1 MSFYADW
8 LQTHRRSLLFLVAM
22 LMAGGAL
29 MFFKLPVSLFPQV
42 AFPRLAVSLDA
53 GDRPAELMLLQITQ
67 PVEEKLRQLPGV
79 REVRSTTSRGSAEI
93 SVNFDWGRPMDTAA
107 LQVSSALAEMLPQL
121 PAGTDI
127 HSYRMDPTRFPI
139 LAYSLRSK
147 RLDLSQLRDIAQLQ
161 LRPLLLGIDG
171 VARIE
176 IQGGAVSEFQ
186 VELDPW
192 RAQALQLSVSDIEQA
207 LAQHNILEAAGR
219 MEDHYKLYLTV
230 VDGQARNLSDLNQ
243 IILRSDDHGIVRL
256 SDVGHI
262 SIGLAPSWQRV
273 NADGQDAVLI
283 LVYQQPDGN
292 SVSIAKEVKR
302 TLQQYQTQLPPDI
315 RLANWY
321 NQSQLVAG
329 AAASV
334 RDAIFLGIF
343 LASLV
348 LLIFLRHVR
357 VMLIAILV
365 VPTVLSATLLG
376 LGVLGMSLNIM
387 TLGGMAASVGLII
400 DDAIVMVEHLLRRM
414 QAGNMPRHQRIM
426 SAAIEF
432 FPPLAGSSAATLVI
446 FLPLAFLSG
455 VTGAFFKALALT
467 MSISLLMSFLISWLV
482 LPLLTEYF
490 LRSDT
495 SEPPASRLGHFIHA
509 QYSQALS
516 WLIRHPLGLVLCIL
530 PVLLLGWVGY
540 QQVGSGF
547 MPSMDEGGFTL
558 DYRTPPGTSLT
569 ETDRLV
575 RQIEAL
581 ISANPN
587 VASYSRRTGAQLG
600 GWLTEANEGD
610 IFVRL
615 RDGPRAGVD
624 TVMDELRQQI
634 AARVPGIDTEMAQ
647 LMEDLIGDLTAVP
660 QPIEVKIFGDD
671 PHVLA
676 SLAHQV
682 SAQLRTIPGIVD
694 VRDGINPS
702 GDALN
707 IVVDPTRAALA
718 GLTPDAIY
726 QQIHTALGGD
736 VVTQVPIGPRLWN
749 VRVWMKRTLI
759 DNDVHLARFPL
770 RTPQGY
776 WIPLNKVA
784 TLQVDQGQAQINRDN
799 LKRMLAVTARIS
811 GRDMGS
817 ALVDVQHRLKRPD
830 LWPRAYYFQLGGLY
844 AQQQQA
850 FHGLLIV
857 MAAAVALVFGL
868 LLFLYEDFTVA
879 ICMLSTPLLAMS
891 AVFAGLWLSGTELN
905 ISSMMGMTMV
915 VGIVTEVGIFYF
927 SEFTSLPLSQPL
939 EKRLIQAGVQRMRPI
954 TMTTLTAILTL
965 LPLAMAWGEGSA
977 MQQPLAIAII
987 SGLLVQLPLALLV
1000 MPALYHV
1007 IRRRSHDPAAR

>member
-1 MSFYADW
+1 
-8 LQTHRRSLLFLVAM
+8 M
-22 LMAGGAL
+22 LMAGGVL

-42 AFPRLAVSLDA
+42 AFPRIAVSLDA

-121 PAGTDI
+121 PLGTDI

-139 LAYSLRSK
+139 LAYSLRSNH
-147 RLDLSQLRDIAQLQ
+147 LDLSQLRDIAQLQ
-161 LRPLLLGIDG
+161 LLPLLSGIDG

-186 VELDPW
+186 VSIDPW
-192 RAQALQLSVSDIEQA
+192 RAQALQLSNTDIEQA
-207 LAQHNILEAAGR
+207 LAQHNILKAAGR

-230 VDGQARNLSDLNQ
+230 VDGQLHNIADLNQ
-243 IILRSDDHGIVRL
+243 IILRSDEHGMVRL
-256 SDVGHI
+256 GDVGHI
-262 SIGLAPSWQRV
+262 SIGMAPSWQRV
-273 NADGQDAVLI
+273 NADGQDAVLVLI
-283 LVYQQPDGN
+283 YQQPDGN
-292 SVSIAKEVKR
+292 SVSISKEVNH
-302 TLQQYQTQLPPDI
+302 TLQHYQSQLPPDV
-315 RLANWY
+315 RLASWY

-348 LLIFLRHVR
+348 LLVFLRHVR
-357 VMLIAILV
+357 IMLIAILV
-365 VPTVLSATLLG
+365 VPTVLSTTLLL

-400 DDAIVMVEHLLRRM
+400 DDAIVMVEQLLRRL
-414 QAGNMPRHQRIM
+414 QTGTGPHHQRIM
-426 SAAIEF
+426 AAAIEF
-432 FPPLAGSSAATLVI
+432 LPPLAGSSAATLVI

-482 LPLLTEYF
+482 LPLLADYF

-495 SEPPASRLGHFIHA
+495 SEPPVSRLGHFINA
-509 QYSQALS
+509 QYSTALS
-516 WLIRHPLGLVLCIL
+516 WLIRHPLWLMLGIL
-530 PVLLLGWVGY
+530 PMLGVGWAGY
-540 QQVGSGF
+540 QHVGSGF

-575 RQIEAL
+575 RQIEA
-581 ISANPN
+581 IIRANPN

-615 RDGPRAGVD
+615 RNGPRAGVN

-634 AARVPGIDTEMAQ
+634 STTIPGIETEMSQ

-660 QPIEVKIFGDD
+660 QPIEVKIYGDD
-671 PHVLA
+671 PKVLA

-682 SAQLRTIPGIVD
+682 TARLRSIPGIVD

-707 IVVDPTRAALA
+707 VVVDPTRAALA

-736 VVTQVPIGPRLWN
+736 VVSQIPVGPRMWN
-749 VRVWMKRTLI
+749 VRVWMNRALT
-759 DNDVHLARFPL
+759 DSDVHLAKFL
-770 RTPQGY
+770 LHTPQGY
-776 WIPLNKVA
+776 WIPLDKVA
-784 TLQVDQGQAQINRDN
+784 VLQADQGQAQINRDN

-817 ALVDVQHRLKRPD
+817 ALVDVQHRLKMPG

-844 AQQQQA
+844 AQQQLA
-850 FHGLLIV
+850 FHGLLLV

-868 LLFLYEDFTVA
+868 LLFLYENFTVA
-879 ICMLSTPLLAMS
+879 LCMLSTPLLAMS
-891 AVFAGLWLSGTELN
+891 AVFTGLWLSGTELN

-927 SEFTSLPLSQPL
+927 SEFTSLPETQTL
-939 EKRLIQAGVQRMRPI
+939 ELRLVQAGVQRLRPI

-1000 MPALYHV
+1000 MPALYHL
-1007 IRRRSHDPAAR
+1007 IRSRSHDTVAR